1 MAFQQPR
8 RPPVARPLSYTSPPP
23 QEQAEPSQQTSPH
36 RKRSLDESEEWVLFS
51 PSVAGSAGRTH
62 TTSTERTPRTAGLSR
77 LSDFGSLDTAAR
89 SEQLDDDD
97 LDADDADD
105 NVTCQGTDPSDDAEA
120 ELDSLDDG
128 LHAFHEPAQQL
139 GDSSQTV
146 FPTHDGF
153 GTFPGSSTAVQ
164 EQMMQFE
171 KYNNSRRPKQ
181 ARRRSSVQRR
191 LDVLEETEGYEQDER
206 RQRIERWRL
215 EQSRALLEEIERET
229 RRRRRMSRASMAKS
243 VAAASTA
250 GESSRAAS
258 TATSR
263 QDPAEDASF
272 WRRFTKKVIRDLMGI
287 DENLLSVIFGE
298 SLPAEAA
305 ASGSSSSAE
314 AQDVTASSEVR
325 DAPEMALARHETWEH
340 RLLDRIAR
348 ELGILVSQLSDHP
361 GAFSTYLRTQEPLA
375 YAGMAAQTGHQT
387 ARRSSNVS
395 TAVESTATSNQ
406 SQSTPNIQFQPT
418 LPPQTTT
425 YSEASLWGIEEEP
438 EPPYAAYHSTSAAAA
453 TAVQRDREYWERD
466 LDVKMVFNFLKDRF
480 SSRPP
485 SPVNDGGASSDNEDG
500 AAAGPVHPLGGRSH
514 SRRPS
519 SSAASPIYRR
529 DSFFRDHHLHH
540 HRAALIR
547 HHHPLV
553 SRNLHHRTLSSS
565 NNNNNINNANTSS
578 TTVTV
583 PVVPVAPTEPTTPSV
598 PAPMSRKNLRR
609 FDNAVAGAAGGRRSS
624 CASQSTRRS
633 RKSGSSRNYWDLG
646 GSGVGSAGP
655 AGGGV
660 VAGVTMGEV

>member
-23 QEQAEPSQQTSPH
+23 QDLAESSQQQQTSPQ

-51 PSVAGSAGRTH
+51 PSAAGSTTGRTH

-89 SEQLDDDD
+89 SEQLDDELDD
-97 LDADDADD
+97 H
-105 NVTCQGTDPSDDAEA
+105 A

-128 LHAFHEPAQQL
+128 LHAFHEPSQQL

-171 KYNNSRRPKQ
+171 RYNVSRKAKQ
-181 ARRRSSVQRR
+181 PRRRSSVQRR
-191 LDVLEETEGYEQDER
+191 LDALEDADGLEQDER

-229 RRRRRMSRASMAKS
+229 RRRRRMK
-243 VAAASTA
+243 
-250 GESSRAAS
+250 SSRAPAAD
-258 TATSR
+258 THQT
-263 QDPAEDASF
+263 PAEDASF

-287 DENLLSVIFGE
+287 DENLLCVIFGE

-305 ASGSSSSAE
+305 TSGSSPSAE
-314 AQDVTASSEVR
+314 RDVTASSEVR
-325 DAPEMALARHETWEH
+325 DAPDMALGRHETWEH

-348 ELGILVSQLSDHP
+348 ELGILVHQLSEHP

-375 YAGMAAQTGHQT
+375 YAGGMSTQAGPQTA
-387 ARRSSNVS
+387 ARRSSNVYTAAESSATTTS
-395 TAVESTATSNQ
+395 TQT
-406 SQSTPNIQFQPT
+406 QSTPNIQFQPT

-438 EPPYAAYHSTSAAAA
+438 EPPFAYISSSSAAAA
-453 TAVQRDREYWERD
+453 NAAQRDRDYWERD

-485 SPVNDGGASSDNEDG
+485 N
-500 AAAGPVHPLGGRSH
+500 GRP
-514 SRRPS
+514 RRPS
-519 SSAASPIYRR
+519 SSSPTYRR
-529 DSFFRDHHLHH
+529 DSLFRDHQIQ

-553 SRNLHHRTLSSS
+553 SRNLHQHYSSS
-565 NNNNNINNANTSS
+565 PSNANN
-578 TTVTV
+578 TT
-583 PVVPVAPTEPTTPSV
+583 TTTTTTTTIT
-598 PAPMSRKNLRR
+598 NLRR
-609 FDNAVAGAAGGRRSS
+609 FDNAASGRRSS

-646 GSGVGSAGP
+646 GSVGSAAGP
-655 AGGGV
+655 AGGGVGV

>member
-23 QEQAEPSQQTSPH
+23 QDLAESSQQQTSPQ

-51 PSVAGSAGRTH
+51 PSAAGSTTGRTH

-89 SEQLDDDD
+89 SEQLDDD
-97 LDADDADD
+97 LDEHVAADD
-105 NVTCQGTDPSDDAEA
+105 VTCQGTDPSDDAEA

-128 LHAFHEPAQQL
+128 LHAFHEPSQQL
-139 GDSSQTV
+139 GESSQTV

-153 GTFPGSSTAVQ
+153 GTFPGSSAAVQ

-171 KYNNSRRPKQ
+171 RYNVSRKAKQ
-181 ARRRSSVQRR
+181 PRRRSSVQRR
-191 LDVLEETEGYEQDER
+191 LDALEDAEGLEQDER

-229 RRRRRMSRASMAKS
+229 RRRRRMSRASLAKS

-250 GESSRAAS
+250 GESSRASAAN
-258 TATSR
+258 TH
-263 QDPAEDASF
+263 QNPAEDASF

-305 ASGSSSSAE
+305 TSGSSSSASAE
-314 AQDVTASSEVR
+314 RDVTASSEVR
-325 DAPEMALARHETWEH
+325 DAPDMALGRHETWEH

-348 ELGILVSQLSDHP
+348 ELGILVHQLSEHP

-375 YAGMAAQTGHQT
+375 YAGMSPQMGPQT
-387 ARRSSNVS
+387 ARRPSNVS
-395 TAVESTATSNQ
+395 TAAESSATSTQ
-406 SQSTPNIQFQPT
+406 TQSTPNIQFQPT

-438 EPPYAAYHSTSAAAA
+438 EPPFAYISSSAAAA
-453 TAVQRDREYWERD
+453 NAAQRDRDYWERD

-485 SPVNDGGASSDNEDG
+485 SPVNDGGASDTDDH
-500 AAAGPVHPLGGRSH
+500 AGP
-514 SRRPS
+514 
-519 SSAASPIYRR
+519 
-529 DSFFRDHHLHH
+529 

-553 SRNLHHRTLSSS
+553 SRNLHQHYASPASNNAANTTTS
-565 NNNNNINNANTSS
+565 NNN
-578 TTVTV
+578 TTTITV
-583 PVVPVAPTEPTTPSV
+583 PIPSPSAADAPSPTSAT

-609 FDNAVAGAAGGRRSS
+609 FDNAASGRRSS

-646 GSGVGSAGP
+646 GSVGSAAGP

>member
-480 SSRPP
+480 S
-485 SPVNDGGASSDNEDG
+485 
-500 AAAGPVHPLGGRSH
+500 H

-553 SRNLHHRTLSSS
+553 SRNLHHRTLSSHHHGPRRPRRAHRTYHS
-565 NNNNNINNANTSS
+565 QRPSPH
-578 TTVTV
+578 V
-583 PVVPVAPTEPTTPSV
+583 PQKPPP
-598 PAPMSRKNLRR
+598 LRQR
-609 FDNAVAGAAGGRRSS
+609 GRRS

>member
-23 QEQAEPSQQTSPH
+23 PQDHAESSQQHHHQHRLQTQTSPQC
-36 RKRSLDESEEWVLFS
+36 KRPLDESEEWVLFS
-51 PSVAGSAGRTH
+51 PSAAGSTTGRTH

-77 LSDFGSLDTAAR
+77 LSDFGSLGTAAR
-89 SEQLDDDD
+89 SEQLDDEELDD
-97 LDADDADD
+97 HVADD
-105 NVTCQGTDPSDDAEA
+105 VTCQGTDPSDDADGA

-128 LHAFHEPAQQL
+128 LHAFHDNHHQQQQL

-153 GTFPGSSTAVQ
+153 GTFPGSSAAVQ

-171 KYNNSRRPKQ
+171 RYNVSRKAKQ
-181 ARRRSSVQRR
+181 PRRRSSVQRR
-191 LDVLEETEGYEQDER
+191 LDILEEAEGLELDER

-229 RRRRRMSRASMAKS
+229 RRRRRMSRASLAQS
-243 VAAASTA
+243 VAAASKA
-250 GESSRAAS
+250 GESSGAS
-258 TATSR
+258 TANTR

-298 SLPAEAA
+298 SLPTEAM
-305 ASGSSSSAE
+305 SGSSWSAE
-314 AQDVTASSEVR
+314 KDLTASSEVR
-325 DAPEMALARHETWEH
+325 DAPDMALTRHETWEH

-348 ELGILVSQLSDHP
+348 ELGTLVHQLSEHP

-375 YAGMAAQTGHQT
+375 YAGMSTQAGPQT
-387 ARRSSNVS
+387 AARRPSNVS
-395 TAVESTATSNQ
+395 TAAESSATSTQ
-406 SQSTPNIQFQPT
+406 TQSTPNIQFQPT

-438 EPPYAAYHSTSAAAA
+438 EPPFAYTSTSAAAA
-453 TAVQRDREYWERD
+453 NAAQRDRDYWERD

-485 SPVNDGGASSDNEDG
+485 SPVNDGGSSDNDDR
-500 AAAGPVHPLGGRSH
+500 AGPVHPLGGRNVDGPSTA
-514 SRRPS
+514 SGRRPS
-519 SSAASPIYRR
+519 ASSPIYRR
-529 DSFFRDHHLHH
+529 DSFFRDHQIQ

-553 SRNLHHRTLSSS
+553 SRNLHHQHYHHHHASSLLSATT
-565 NNNNNINNANTSS
+565 NNNNNQS
-578 TTVTV
+578 TTTITV
-583 PVVPVAPTEPTTPSV
+583 PIPSSDAASAAV
-598 PAPMSRKNLRR
+598 PAPM
-609 FDNAVAGAAGGRRSS
+609 RSS

-646 GSGVGSAGP
+646 GSVGSAGP
-655 AGGGV
+655 AG
-660 VAGVTMGEV
+660 

>member
-23 QEQAEPSQQTSPH
+23 QDLAESSQQQTSPQ

-51 PSVAGSAGRTH
+51 PSAAGSTTGRTH

-89 SEQLDDDD
+89 SEQLDDD
-97 LDADDADD
+97 LDEHVAADD
-105 NVTCQGTDPSDDAEA
+105 A

-128 LHAFHEPAQQL
+128 LHAFHEPSQQL
-139 GDSSQTV
+139 GESSQTV

-153 GTFPGSSTAVQ
+153 GTFPGSSAAVQ

-171 KYNNSRRPKQ
+171 RYNVSRKAKQ
-181 ARRRSSVQRR
+181 PRRRSSVQRR
-191 LDVLEETEGYEQDER
+191 LDALEDAEGLEQDER

-229 RRRRRMSRASMAKS
+229 RRRRRMSRASLAKS

-250 GESSRAAS
+250 GESSRASAAN
-258 TATSR
+258 TH
-263 QDPAEDASF
+263 QNPAEDASF

-305 ASGSSSSAE
+305 TSGSSSSASAE
-314 AQDVTASSEVR
+314 RDVTASSEVR
-325 DAPEMALARHETWEH
+325 DAPDMALGRHETWEH

-348 ELGILVSQLSDHP
+348 ELGILVHQLSEHP

-375 YAGMAAQTGHQT
+375 YAGMSPQMGPQT
-387 ARRSSNVS
+387 ARRPSNVS
-395 TAVESTATSNQ
+395 TAAESSATSTQ
-406 SQSTPNIQFQPT
+406 TQSTPNIQFQPT

-438 EPPYAAYHSTSAAAA
+438 EPPFAYISSSAAAA
-453 TAVQRDREYWERD
+453 NAAQRDRDYWERD

-485 SPVNDGGASSDNEDG
+485 GGSR
-500 AAAGPVHPLGGRSH
+500 P
-514 SRRPS
+514 RRPS
-519 SSAASPIYRR
+519 SSSPAYRR
-529 DSFFRDHHLHH
+529 DSLFRDHQIQ

-553 SRNLHHRTLSSS
+553 SRNLHQHYASPASNNAANTTTS
-565 NNNNNINNANTSS
+565 NNN
-578 TTVTV
+578 TTTITV
-583 PVVPVAPTEPTTPSV
+583 PIPSPSAADAPSPT
-598 PAPMSRKNLRR
+598 
-609 FDNAVAGAAGGRRSS
+609 GRRSS

-646 GSGVGSAGP
+646 GSVGSAAGP

>member
-23 QEQAEPSQQTSPH
+23 PQDHAESSQQHHHQHRLQTQTSPQC
-36 RKRSLDESEEWVLFS
+36 KRPLDESEEWVLFS
-51 PSVAGSAGRTH
+51 PSAAGSTTGRTH

-77 LSDFGSLDTAAR
+77 LSDFGSLGTAAR
-89 SEQLDDDD
+89 SEQLDDEELDD
-97 LDADDADD
+97 HVADD
-105 NVTCQGTDPSDDAEA
+105 
-120 ELDSLDDG
+120 LDSLDDG
-128 LHAFHEPAQQL
+128 LHAFHDNHHQQQQL

-153 GTFPGSSTAVQ
+153 GTFPGSSAAVQ

-171 KYNNSRRPKQ
+171 RYNVSRKAKQ
-181 ARRRSSVQRR
+181 PRRRSSVQRR
-191 LDVLEETEGYEQDER
+191 LDILEEAEGLELDER

-229 RRRRRMSRASMAKS
+229 RRRRRMRESSG
-243 VAAASTA
+243 ASTA
-250 GESSRAAS
+250 N
-258 TATSR
+258 TR

-298 SLPAEAA
+298 SLPTEAM
-305 ASGSSSSAE
+305 SGSSWSAE
-314 AQDVTASSEVR
+314 KDLTASSEVR
-325 DAPEMALARHETWEH
+325 DAPDMALTRHETWEH

-348 ELGILVSQLSDHP
+348 ELGTLVHQLSEHP
-361 GAFSTYLRTQEPLA
+361 GAFSTYLRTQESLA
-375 YAGMAAQTGHQT
+375 YAGMSTQAGPQT
-387 ARRSSNVS
+387 AARRPSNVS
-395 TAVESTATSNQ
+395 TAAESSATSTQ
-406 SQSTPNIQFQPT
+406 TQSTPNIQFQPT

-438 EPPYAAYHSTSAAAA
+438 EPPFAYTSTSAAAA
-453 TAVQRDREYWERD
+453 NAAQRDRDYWERD

-485 SPVNDGGASSDNEDG
+485 SPVNDGGSSDNDDR
-500 AAAGPVHPLGGRSH
+500 AGP
-514 SRRPS
+514 
-519 SSAASPIYRR
+519 IQ
-529 DSFFRDHHLHH
+529 

-553 SRNLHHRTLSSS
+553 SRNLHHQHYHHHHASSVLSATT
-565 NNNNNINNANTSS
+565 NNNNNQS
-578 TTVTV
+578 TTTITV
-583 PVVPVAPTEPTTPSV
+583 PIPS
-598 PAPMSRKNLRR
+598 
-609 FDNAVAGAAGGRRSS
+609 RSS
-624 CASQSTRRS
+624 CASQSARRS

-646 GSGVGSAGP
+646 GSVGSAGP

>member
-23 QEQAEPSQQTSPH
+23 QDLAESSQQQQTSPQ

-51 PSVAGSAGRTH
+51 PSAAGSTTGRTH

-89 SEQLDDDD
+89 SEQLDDELDD
-97 LDADDADD
+97 HVADDDD
-105 NVTCQGTDPSDDAEA
+105 DDDDDVTCQGTDPSDDAEA

-128 LHAFHEPAQQL
+128 LHAFHEPSQQL

-171 KYNNSRRPKQ
+171 RYNVSRKAKQ
-181 ARRRSSVQRR
+181 PRRRSSVQRR
-191 LDVLEETEGYEQDER
+191 LDALEDADGLEQDER

-229 RRRRRMSRASMAKS
+229 RRRRRMSRASLAES

-250 GESSRAAS
+250 GESSRAPAAD
-258 TATSR
+258 THQT
-263 QDPAEDASF
+263 PAEDASF

-287 DENLLSVIFGE
+287 DENLLCVIFGE

-305 ASGSSSSAE
+305 TSGSSPSAE
-314 AQDVTASSEVR
+314 RDVTASSEVR
-325 DAPEMALARHETWEH
+325 DAPDMALGRHETWEH

-348 ELGILVSQLSDHP
+348 ELGILVHQLSEHP

-375 YAGMAAQTGHQT
+375 YAGGMSTQAGPQTA
-387 ARRSSNVS
+387 ARRSSNVYTAAESSATTTS
-395 TAVESTATSNQ
+395 TQT
-406 SQSTPNIQFQPT
+406 QSTPNIQFQPT

-438 EPPYAAYHSTSAAAA
+438 EPPFAYISSSSAAAA
-453 TAVQRDREYWERD
+453 NAAQRDRDYWERD

-485 SPVNDGGASSDNEDG
+485 SPVNDGSAGSDTDDY
-500 AAAGPVHPLGGRSH
+500 AGPVHPLGGRSAG
-514 SRRPS
+514 SNGRPRRPS
-519 SSAASPIYRR
+519 SSSPTYRR
-529 DSFFRDHHLHH
+529 DSLFRDHQIQ

-553 SRNLHHRTLSSS
+553 SRNLHQHYSSS
-565 NNNNNINNANTSS
+565 PSNANNTTTTTTTTITVPIPTSS
-578 TTVTV
+578 STADAAG
-583 PVVPVAPTEPTTPSV
+583 APSPTSAAV
-598 PAPMSRKNLRR
+598 PAPISRKNLRR
-609 FDNAVAGAAGGRRSS
+609 FDNAASGRRSS

-646 GSGVGSAGP
+646 GSVGS
-655 AGGGV
+655 
-660 VAGVTMGEV
+660 